1 MEHFYQLSALKD
13 GVTLQS
19 GIRDCMTK
27 KPLKAGS
34 RIVVCSKC
42 RLAGIYLAENWSGS
56 CVFCQGTETMEFP
69 QGMDAVFH
77 AHHSSSAGGYDAK
90 PEAKDEKP
98 RSKDEKSAPSPDE
111 KKPKNGSSE
120 TDPRRR
126 ISPRTM
132 MIGGGVLL
140 AVLLILALIIRG
152 CSQSE
157 EPADTGAAS
166 FHQREVNSSEAEST
180 TEASSRAAESSES
193 SVLETAPLTDA
204 AAVAAK
210 SGEQVQ
216 SQSSA
221 SQTKPSL
228 SSVIPSDAVS
238 FGGHSY
244 KYYSISLSWT
254 EAEKYCTGLG
264 GHLISI
270 NSADEQSFAEQLS
283 SGAEAVNIWIGGYRL
298 PNDGWAWSDGSVFSY
313 TNWDI
318 YPDAEGE
325 MYIKPDNYWG
335 NEDYIRYSNY
345 SMTYD
350 EWVANKGKWD
360 DTANRADGY
369 SGDVPI
375 SSFGFICEWGG

>member
-1 MEHFYQLSALKD
+1 M
-13 GVTLQS
+13 
-19 GIRDCMTK
+19 
-27 KPLKAGS
+27 
-34 RIVVCSKC
+34 
-42 RLAGIYLAENWSGS
+42 
-56 CVFCQGTETMEFP
+56 
-69 QGMDAVFH
+69 
-77 AHHSSSAGGYDAK
+77 
-90 PEAKDEKP
+90 
-98 RSKDEKSAPSPDE
+98 
-111 KKPKNGSSE
+111 
-120 TDPRRR
+120 
-126 ISPRTM
+126 
-132 MIGGGVLL
+132 
-140 AVLLILALIIRG
+140 
-152 CSQSE
+152 
-157 EPADTGAAS
+157 
-166 FHQREVNSSEAEST
+166 
-180 TEASSRAAESSES
+180 
-193 SVLETAPLTDA
+193 
-204 AAVAAK
+204 
-210 SGEQVQ
+210 
-216 SQSSA
+216 
-221 SQTKPSL
+221 
-228 SSVIPSDAVS
+228 IPSDAVS

-360 DTANRADGY
+360 DTANWADGY